1 MPTPFSNTKPNS
13 SILLQCRSRIQLEKE
28 KKILSFYKSYKEKL
42 PQLIFQ
48 EIKDL
53 NCDWSVLEKA
63 IFKAKIPG
71 YYEVY
76 LKVFPNQKDFQPIRE
91 NLGLRSEF
99 CAVFRMI
106 ERAER
111 IMKKNNYWVHLTVY
125 KDGSYVYNDDY
136 IPEVNKKA

>member
-1 MPTPFSNTKPNS
+1 MWIGKQNTLK
-13 SILLQCRSRIQLEKE
+13 IGWEK
-28 KKILSFYKSYKEKL
+28 
-42 PQLIFQ
+42 
-48 EIKDL
+48 D
-53 NCDWSVLEKA
+53 NC
-63 IFKAKIPG
+63 
-71 YYEVY
+71 EVY

-91 NLGLRSEF
+91 NLGLRSEI

-136 IPEVNKKA
+136 IPEVNKKAWVNSSCILVVSQWR